1 VGPESAGADPG
12 PACYGRG
19 GTRSTVTDACVVL
32 GVIDPAYFLGGQV
45 RLDPDLAAAAIQRDV
60 GEPLGLTPQEGA
72 AAVMRVTTET
82 MVGAIEEITIHQ
94 GIDPR
99 QAVLVGG
106 GGAAGL
112 NAVAI
117 ARRLRCPEVIVPL
130 VGPVLSAAG
139 ALISDLTRTFE
150 LPVRTTDRTF
160 AFDEVHAALDELER
174 RCRAFID
181 GPGAG
186 AESSEIRLSVEARY
200 PHQVW
205 ELEVALP
212 SERIRTPDDLSALCT
227 AFHDKHRDVFAIA
240 DDESMIE
247 FESWHARAR
256 CRISSPA
263 FGTVA
268 GGARVSE
275 AASRE
280 VCFPEGG
287 SVTADV
293 WRLEGM
299 PLEETLSGP
308 ALIQTSTTTVLVDPG
323 ASFRLLPSGT
333 LQLFPGPATSDPP
346 FTPSMALNQG

>member
-1 VGPESAGADPG
+1 
-12 PACYGRG
+12 
-19 GTRSTVTDACVVL
+19 
-32 GVIDPAYFLGGQV
+32 
-45 RLDPDLAAAAIQRDV
+45 
-60 GEPLGLTPQEGA
+60 
-72 AAVMRVTTET
+72 MRVTTET

-99 QAVLVGG
+99 EAVLVGG

-160 AFDEVHAALDELER
+160 AFDEVNAALDELER

-205 ELEVALP
+205 ELEVSLP
-212 SERIRTPDDLSALCT
+212 SERLRTPADLAALCS

-256 CRISSPA
+256 CRISRPN
-263 FGTVA
+263 FGTVPTA
-268 GGARVSE
+268 ERSGGATTRDVY
-275 AASRE
+275 
-280 VCFPEGG
+280 FPEGG
-287 SVTADV
+287 SVAAEV

-299 PLEETLSGP
+299 PLDETLSGP
-308 ALIQTSTTTVLVDPG
+308 ALIQTSTTTILVDPG
-323 ASFRLLPSGT
+323 ATFRLAPSGT
-333 LQLFPGPATSDPP
+333 VRLHPNAAAADSPV
-346 FTPSMALNQG
+346 TPSMALNES